1 MGPVGPI
8 GPMSDGGYEMR
19 NLILQL
25 MCAACLIVLIPSR
38 HNPQSAIRNPQS
50 DLRLWYREP
59 AREWTQA
66 LPVGNGRL
74 GAMIFGG
81 TVEDRYQLN
90 EDSLWCGKP
99 HDYAHDGAT
108 QYLSQIRQL
117 LFEGKQKEAEQLA
130 MERFMSVPLGQ
141 MPYQPFG
148 DLRLTFPGHDKVE
161 NYRRELDLDTA
172 IATTTY
178 RVNGVTYTRQAFA
191 SYPDQVIVVRLECD
205 TPSALSFTATLT
217 SPNQDVQTEAVT
229 GDTLAIRGRARD
241 YKARSD
247 YGVIPGTVKFE
258 GRCRVIARG
267 GKAIVND
274 KQIAVDGASAAT
286 LMLAM
291 ATSVKSC
298 NDISADPAARCDEA
312 LKKLAGK
319 TPRQM
324 RDAHVADHQ
333 ELFRRVSLDLGPGAE
348 TQDLASL
355 PTDQRVL
362 KYAQKE
368 DPQLAA
374 LFFQYG
380 RYLMIASSRFGG
392 QPANLQGLW
401 NESIN
406 PPWDSK
412 YTVNIN
418 TEMNYWL
425 TEPTNLSECGR
436 PLFDALTD
444 ISRTGSAVAQKH
456 YDAPGWVLHHNF
468 DLWRGASPINASNH
482 GIWPTGGA
490 WLCQHLW
497 WHYLY
502 TGDKAFLAERA
513 YPLMKGAAEFFVA
526 CLIEDPRSD
535 KHWLIS
541 GPSNSPENGGLVM
554 GPTMDHQIIRDLF
567 ANTAEAARVLGVD
580 AEFAGKLDT
589 MRGRIAPNQ
598 IGKHGQLQEWLEDKD
613 DPKNDHRHVSHL
625 WGLFPGEEITPE
637 TPDLFK
643 AARQSLVFR
652 GDGGTGWSRAWKI
665 NFWARLLDGNH
676 AHLMLKNLL
685 TLTSSPLTNYKG
697 GGVYP
702 NLFDAHP
709 PFQID
714 GNFGATSGIT
724 EMLLQSHRREGR
736 GRYIIDLLPAL
747 PDAWPEGSVKGLC
760 ARDGFG
766 VDIAWNDGKLS
777 NARIQSKL
785 GNTCRV
791 RTKAPVRVTADG
803 QDIRVSRP
811 ASDIVEFKTE
821 SGKDYLLLPLEAGE
835 NDYWTRQKLWY
846 RQPAKEWTQALPVGN
861 GRLGAMV
868 FGGVE
873 KERLQLNE
881 VSLWS
886 GSPQDADNPEA
897 LAALHEVR
905 KLIFEGKYAEAN
917 AIANRKLVCKGA
929 GSRRASAT
937 GSLYGSYQTLGD
949 LTLTFDGADQT
960 SDYRRELDLDTAIA
974 AVSYRQGDATFRRE
988 VFSSAA
994 DQVLVARLTCDKPGR
1009 VSVTADLSR
1018 PERFVTTAEGTNGL
1032 IMTGQMYDGRNGNS
1046 GIRYVA
1052 RLRAVADGGTIG
1064 AANGK
1069 LRINSANAVTI
1080 LLAAGTDYRLQP
1092 PDYRGNDPEE
1102 TTAAQLAQAAAKS
1115 YSDLRARHVADHQ
1128 KLFRRVSLDLDWGA
1142 TSVPTDERLKA
1153 LRDGAADLGLIE
1165 LYFQFGRYLLI
1176 SSSRPGNLPA
1186 NLQGIWADGVQV
1198 PWNGDYHANI
1208 NVQMNY
1214 WPAEVCNLAECHQP
1228 LFELIDS
1235 LRPSGRKTA
1244 KVHYGAGGWTVHTIT
1259 NVFGFTSPG
1268 EAPSWGLFPAAG
1280 AWLCQHLWEH
1290 YAFGGDRQFLQRVWP
1305 ILRESAEFYLDF
1317 LMADPRTGKLVS
1329 GPVNS
1334 PENTF
1339 ITADGQRASL
1349 CMGPAMDQQIIWDL
1363 FTSVL
1368 DGAKVL
1374 GVEDEFVARVR
1385 DARERLLGP
1394 QIGSDG
1400 RLLEW
1405 SQEFKEAEPG
1415 HRHTSHLFAL
1425 HPGRQISVTGTP
1437 ELAAAAR
1444 KSLEYR
1450 LSHGGGH
1457 TGWSR
1462 AWIINFWARLH
1473 DGEKA
1478 YENVVALL
1486 AKSTLPNLFDTHP
1499 PFQIDGN
1506 FGATAGIAEMLL
1518 QSHAGEI
1525 HLLPAL
1531 PSAWPSGHVKG
1542 LRARGG
1548 YEVDI
1553 AWTNGKL
1560 SEATIRPLRDGACT
1574 VRYGNKTVLIN
1585 ARADKPLQLNGN
1597 LEQL

>member
-1 MGPVGPI
+1 MTNMILEVMIAGCLI
-8 GPMSDGGYEMR
+8 ASDGPR
-19 NLILQL
+19 SN
-25 MCAACLIVLIPSR
+25 VK
-38 HNPQSAIRNPQS
+38 
-50 DLRLWYREP
+50 LWYDTP
-59 AREWTQA
+59 AKAWTQA

-74 GAMIFGG
+74 GAMVFGG
-81 TVEDRYQLN
+81 TGEDRLQLN
-90 EDSLWCGKP
+90 EDSLWCGRP
-99 HDYAHDGAT
+99 LDYAHDGAAE
-108 QYLSQIRQL
+108 YLPQIRRL
-117 LFEGKQKEAEQLA
+117 LLEGRQKEAEDLA
-130 MERFMSVPLGQ
+130 MEHFMSVPLGQ

-161 NYRRELDLDTA
+161 GYRRELDLNTA
-172 IATTTY
+172 IATTSY
-178 RVNGVTYTRQAFA
+178 RVNDVTYTRQVFA
-191 SYPDQVIVVRLECD
+191 SYPDQVIVVRVECSR
-205 TPSALSFTATLT
+205 PGALSFGATLT
-217 SPNQDVQTEAVT
+217 SPNQDVQTQAVA

-241 YKARSD
+241 YNTRGN
-247 YGVIPGTVKFE
+247 YGVIPGTVRFE
-258 GRCRVIARG
+258 GRCRVIVNG
-267 GKAIVND
+267 GKATVDDRKIV
-274 KQIAVDGASAAT
+274 VEGADAAT
-286 LMLAM
+286 LMLAL
-291 ATSVKSC
+291 ATSVKRY
-298 NDISADPAARCDEA
+298 NDVSADPAARCDET
-312 LKKLAGK
+312 LRKVAGK
-319 TPRQM
+319 TPQQI
-324 RDAHVADHQ
+324 RDAHVTDHRT
-333 ELFRRVSLDLGPGAE
+333 LFQRVSIDLGPAVE
-348 TQDLASL
+348 TQDFASL

-362 KYAQKE
+362 KYAQQE

-380 RYLMIASSRFGG
+380 RYLMIASSRGGG

-401 NESIN
+401 NESVS

-425 TEPTNLSECGR
+425 TEPTNLSTCGR
-436 PLFDALTD
+436 PLFGALAD
-444 ISRTGSAVAQKH
+444 ISRTGSSVAQKH
-456 YDAPGWVLHHNF
+456 YNAPGWVLHHNF
-468 DLWRGASPINASNH
+468 DLWRGAAPINASNH

-502 TGDKAFLAERA
+502 TGDKTFLARRA

-526 CLIEDPRSD
+526 YLIEDPRSD

-541 GPSNSPENGGLVM
+541 GPSNSPEIGGLVM

-567 ANTAEAARVLGVD
+567 ANTAQAARTLGVD
-580 AEFAGKLDT
+580 EEFAKKLDT
-589 MRGRIAPNQ
+589 MRSRIAPNQ

-613 DPKNDHRHVSHL
+613 NPKEEHRHVSHL

-643 AARQSLVFR
+643 AARQSLLFR

-685 TLTSSPLTNYKG
+685 TLTSSPLTDYKG

-724 EMLLQSHRREGR
+724 EMLMQSHRKDSEGH
-736 GRYIIDLLPAL
+736 YIIDLLPAL
-747 PDAWPEGSVKGLC
+747 PDAWPTGSVKGLC
-760 ARDGFG
+760 ARGGFETSL
-766 VDIAWNDGKLS
+766 AWRDGKLI
-777 NARIQSKL
+777 AAAIRSKL

-791 RTKAPVRVTADG
+791 RMRTAVTVLTDR
-803 QDIRVSRP
+803 QDVHVSRP
-811 ASDIVEFKTE
+811 APNVIEFETTPGEKYT
-821 SGKDYLLLPLEAGE
+821 LLPVEGDE
-835 NDYWTRQKLWY
+835 TDYWRGLKLWY
-846 RQPAKEWTQALPVGN
+846 RQPATEWTQALPVGN

-868 FGGVE
+868 FGGVD

-905 KLIFEGKYAEAN
+905 ELIFDGKHAEAN

-929 GSRRASAT
+929 GSRHASAT

-949 LTLTFDGADQT
+949 LTLTFDAA
-960 SDYRRELDLDTAIA
+960 SDISEYRRELDLDTAA
-974 AVSYRQGDATFRRE
+974 ATVSYRQGDATFRRG
-988 VFSSAA
+988 VLSSAA
-994 DQVLVARLTCDKPGR
+994 DQVLIVRLTCDRPGR
-1009 VSVTADLSR
+1009 ISFTADLSR
-1018 PERFVTTAEGTNGL
+1018 PERFTTNVEGNDGL
-1032 IMTGQMYDGRNGNS
+1032 IMTGHMNDGKDGTS
-1046 GIRYVA
+1046 GVKYAA
-1052 RLRAVADGGTIG
+1052 RLRAIANGGTISTADG
-1064 AANGK
+1064 R
-1069 LRINSANAVTI
+1069 LRIDGADAVTL
-1080 LLAAGTDYRLQP
+1080 LLAAGTDYELRP
-1092 PDYRGNDPEE
+1092 PDYRGSNPEQ
-1102 TTAAQLAQAAAKS
+1102 TTDAQLAQATAKPLRQL
-1115 YSDLRARHVADHQ
+1115 YSAHVADYQ
-1128 KLFRRVSLDLDWGA
+1128 RLFRRVALDLGGTA
-1142 TSVPTDERLKA
+1142 ETSARMPTDERLNA
-1153 LRDGAADLGLIE
+1153 MRSGATDPGLIE

-1176 SSSRPGNLPA
+1176 SSSRPGSLPA
-1186 NLQGIWADGVQV
+1186 NLQGIWAEGVQT

-1228 LFELIDS
+1228 LFDLIDS

-1244 KVHYGAGGWTVHTIT
+1244 RVHYGANGWTVHTIT

-1268 EAPSWGLFPAAG
+1268 ESPGWGLFPAAG

-1290 YAFGGDRQFLQRVWP
+1290 YAFGADRRFLEQVWP

-1317 LMADPRTGKLVS
+1317 LVTDPRTGRLVS

-1334 PENTF
+1334 PENAF
-1339 ITADGQRASL
+1339 ITADGQRGSL

-1363 FTSVL
+1363 FTNVL
-1368 DGAKVL
+1368 DSARVL
-1374 GVEDEFVARVR
+1374 GVEGDFVQRVR

-1405 SQEFKEAEPG
+1405 SQQFKEAEPG
-1415 HRHTSHLFAL
+1415 HRHVSHLFAL
-1425 HPGRQISVTGTP
+1425 YPGKQISVTGTP
-1437 ELAAAAR
+1437 DLATAAR

-1462 AWIINFWARLH
+1462 AWIINFWARLQ

-1478 YENVVALL
+1478 YENVAALL

-1506 FGATAGIAEMLL
+1506 FGGTAGIAEMLL

-1531 PSAWPSGHVKG
+1531 PAAWPSGYVKG

-1553 AWTNGKL
+1553 AWANGKL
-1560 SEATIRPLRDGACT
+1560 SEATIHPSQDGACT
-1574 VRYGNKTVLIN
+1574 IRYGDNT
-1585 ARADKPLQLNGN
+1585 ARIDTKADKPLTIDGNIAQL
-1597 LEQL
+1597 

>member
-1 MGPVGPI
+1 V
-8 GPMSDGGYEMR
+8 E
-19 NLILQL
+19 
-25 MCAACLIVLIPSR
+25 
-38 HNPQSAIRNPQS
+38 
-50 DLRLWYREP
+50 
-59 AREWTQA
+59 
-66 LPVGNGRL
+66 
-74 GAMIFGG
+74 GA
-81 TVEDRYQLN
+81 N
-90 EDSLWCGKP
+90 
-99 HDYAHDGAT
+99 
-108 QYLSQIRQL
+108 
-117 LFEGKQKEAEQLA
+117 
-130 MERFMSVPLGQ
+130 
-141 MPYQPFG
+141 
-148 DLRLTFPGHDKVE
+148 
-161 NYRRELDLDTA
+161 
-172 IATTTY
+172 
-178 RVNGVTYTRQAFA
+178 
-191 SYPDQVIVVRLECD
+191 
-205 TPSALSFTATLT
+205 
-217 SPNQDVQTEAVT
+217 
-229 GDTLAIRGRARD
+229 
-241 YKARSD
+241 
-247 YGVIPGTVKFE
+247 
-258 GRCRVIARG
+258 
-267 GKAIVND
+267 
-274 KQIAVDGASAAT
+274 AAT
-286 LMLAM
+286 LMLAL
-291 ATSVKSC
+291 ATSVKSY
-298 NDISADPAARCDEA
+298 NDISADPATRCDET
-312 LKKLAGK
+312 LKRVAGK
-319 TPRQM
+319 TPRQV
-324 RDAHVADHQ
+324 RDAHVTDHQ
-333 ELFRRVSLDLGPGAE
+333 TLFQRVSIDLGPATE
-348 TQDLASL
+348 PNL

-362 KYAQKE
+362 KYAQEE
-368 DPQLAA
+368 DAQLAA

-380 RYLMIASSRFGG
+380 RYLMIASSRGGG

-401 NESIN
+401 NESVN

-425 TEPTNLSECGR
+425 TEPTNLRECGR
-436 PLFDALTD
+436 PLFDALME
-444 ISRTGSAVAQKH
+444 ISRTGGVIAQKH
-456 YDAPGWVLHHNF
+456 YNAPGWVLHHNF
-468 DLWRGASPINASNH
+468 DLWRGAAPINASNH

-502 TGDKAFLAERA
+502 TGDKIFLARRA
-513 YPLMKGAAEFFVA
+513 YPLMKGAAEFFLA
-526 CLIEDPRSD
+526 YLIEDPRND

-567 ANTAEAARVLGVD
+567 ANTAEAARVLGRD
-580 AEFAGKLDT
+580 EEFAKKLDA
-589 MRGRIAPNQ
+589 MRSRIAPNQ
-598 IGKHGQLQEWLEDKD
+598 IGKYGQLQEWLEDKD
-613 DPKNDHRHVSHL
+613 DPKNEHRHVSHL

-637 TPDLFK
+637 TPELFK
-643 AARQSLVFR
+643 AAKQSLLFR

-685 TLTSSPLTNYKG
+685 TLTSSPLTDYKG

-724 EMLLQSHRREGR
+724 EMLMQSHRKDSEGH
-736 GRYIIDLLPAL
+736 YVIDLLPAL
-747 PDAWPEGSVKGLC
+747 PDVWPKGSIKGLC
-760 ARDGFG
+760 ARGGFEI
-766 VDIAWNDGKLS
+766 DIAWQDGKLS
-777 NARIQSKL
+777 NAKVRSKL

-791 RTKAPVRVTADG
+791 RTENPMHATADG
-803 QDIRVSRP
+803 RDIDVSRP
-811 ASDIVEFKTE
+811 ARDTIAFETQP
-821 SGKDYLLLPLEAGE
+821 GKQYTLTPAEDHGVGSSKRL
-835 NDYWTRQKLWY
+835 TLWY

-868 FGGVE
+868 FGGVD

-905 KLIFEGKYAEAN
+905 KLIFDGKYREAN
-917 AIANRKLVCKGA
+917 AIANKKLVCKGA
-929 GSRRASAT
+929 GSRGASGT
-937 GSLYGSYQTLGD
+937 RSQYGSYQTLGD
-949 LTLTFDGADQT
+949 LTLSFDGTGET

-974 AVSYRQGDATFRRE
+974 AVSYRQEGATFRRQ
-988 VFSSAA
+988 VFSSAP
-994 DQVLVARLTCDKPGR
+994 DQVVVVRLTCDKPGR
-1009 VSVTADLSR
+1009 IGFTVNLSR
-1018 PERFVTTAEGTNGL
+1018 PERFTTNVEGTNGL
-1032 IMTGQMYDGRNGNS
+1032 VMTGQMNDGKDGND

-1052 RLRAVADGGTIG
+1052 RLRAIAEGGTIS
-1064 AANGK
+1064 AADGK
-1069 LRINSANAVTI
+1069 LRIDDADAVT
-1080 LLAAGTDYRLQP
+1080 LLLTAYTDYRLLP
-1092 PDYRGNDPEE
+1092 PDYHGNNPERA
-1102 TTAAQLAQAAAKS
+1102 TAGQLAQAAAKPFQQL
-1115 YSDLRARHVADHQ
+1115 YSAHVADYQ
-1128 KLFRRVSLDLDWGA
+1128 KLFRRMILDLGGSTEA
-1142 TSVPTDERLKA
+1142 SASTPTDERLDAFRK
-1153 LRDGAADLGLIE
+1153 GATDPGLIE
-1165 LYFQFGRYLLI
+1165 LYFQYGRYLLI
-1176 SSSRPGNLPA
+1176 SSSRPHSLPA
-1186 NLQGIWADGVQV
+1186 NLQGIWAEGVQT

-1214 WPAEVCNLAECHQP
+1214 WPAEVCNLAECHEP
-1228 LFELIDS
+1228 LFALINS

-1244 KVHYGAGGWTVHTIT
+1244 QVHYGAHGWTVHTIT

-1268 EAPSWGLFPAAG
+1268 ESPGWGLFPAAG

-1290 YAFGGDRQFLQRVWP
+1290 FAFGCDRQFLAQAWP
-1305 ILRESAEFYLDF
+1305 ILRESAEFYLDY
-1317 LMADPRTGKLVS
+1317 LVIDPKTGKLVS

-1339 ITADGQRASL
+1339 ITDDGQRASL

-1363 FTSVL
+1363 FTNVL
-1368 DGAKVL
+1368 ASARVL
-1374 GVEDEFVARVR
+1374 SIEDEFVQRVR

-1415 HRHTSHLFAL
+1415 HRHVSHLFAL
-1425 HPGRQISVTGTP
+1425 YPGKQISVTGTP
-1437 ELAAAAR
+1437 ELATAAR

-1462 AWIINFWARLH
+1462 AWIINFWARLQN
-1473 DGEKA
+1473 GEEA
-1478 YENVVALL
+1478 YENVAALL

-1506 FGATAGIAEMLL
+1506 FGGTAGIAEMLM

-1531 PSAWPSGHVKG
+1531 PEAWPSGHVRG

-1560 SEATIRPLRDGACT
+1560 SEATIRPSRDAACT
-1574 VRYGNKTVLIN
+1574 VHYGSSMVRIDAK
-1585 ARADKPLQLNGN
+1585 ADKSLRLDGN
-1597 LEQL
+1597 LVQL